1 MTRSG
6 LGAGLAVWRRMPDVV
21 LLSIVSA
28 LAATTV
34 RAQTPQAAAGANPG
48 GAALV
53 LQLRPRAGDTLR
65 LRIDQTIEMGG
76 TTRAAAD
83 DSIVTQMTTLMMLAR
98 LAVESAD
105 ADGATVLAVTD
116 SVRIESNDPYQ
127 SAVLQS
133 ARQMQGQRVR
143 FRVAPDGATTLSGGD
158 AWAAGAMG
166 TFLSQLP
173 ATLPR
178 EAVVPGGTWMRS
190 LEIPLAASTDGRG
203 TATLTATFHFDSLS
217 RSGDFV
223 YLTMKGRLARSGPML
238 GGGGATGAG
247 GFVQTSGSVTGNI
260 LIDRRRGWIAD
271 ARTIIALRSLVSPK
285 AQNALPVRIRMK
297 ITQWMRVM

>member
-1 MTRSG
+1 ARSG
-6 LGAGLAVWRRMPDVV
+6 MLGAGVSGGVHAMAALMIVTALVV
-21 LLSIVSA
+21 GSRANAQSA
-28 LAATTV
+28 QSSAGTTPTT
-34 RAQTPQAAAGANPG
+34 AP
-48 GAALV
+48 LV

-83 DSIVTQMTTLMMLAR
+83 DSIATQMTTLMMLAR
-98 LAVESAD
+98 LAVESTD
-105 ADGATVLAVTD
+105 ADGATVVAVTD

-127 SAVLQS
+127 SAVLRS

-143 FRVAPDGATTLSGGD
+143 FRVAPDGGTTLSGGD
-158 AWAAGAMG
+158 AWSAGAIG

-178 EAVVPGGTWMRS
+178 EAIVPGGTWMRS
-190 LEIPLAASTDGRG
+190 LDIPLATTADGRG
-203 TATLTATFHFDSLS
+203 NATLTATFRFDSLS
-217 RSGDFV
+217 RSGDFA
-223 YLTMKGRLARSGPML
+223 YLTMKGRLARSGPMPN
-238 GGGGATGAG
+238 GANGAG

-271 ARTIIALRSLVSPK
+271 ARTIIALRSLVYPK
-285 AQNALPVRIRMK
+285 AKDALPVRVRMK